1 METRELSREDWAGIL
16 ARYESRRGSVT
27 VRQFAEEEGVTF
39 NAMVYRLY
47 GRPGKKSTRKP
58 KDEVRLVP
66 VTLSLPGVDAME
78 PPSRWLEL
86 ETVRG
91 TRIRFAEGTGGEY
104 VADLVSRISARG
116 V

>member
-1 METRELSREDWAGIL
+1 METRELSREDWAEIL
-16 ARYESRRGSVT
+16 ARYEARRSSVT

-47 GRPGKKSTRKP
+47 GRPGKKSSKKP
-58 KDEVRLVP
+58 TGEVRLVP
-66 VTLSLPGVDAME
+66 VTVSSPTVGALEMA
-78 PPSRWLEL
+78 SRWLEL

>member
-1 METRELSREDWAGIL
+1 METRNLSREDWVGIL
-16 ARYESRRGSVT
+16 ARYQARRGSVT
-27 VRQFAEEEGVTF
+27 IREFAAEEGVTF
-39 NAMVYRLY
+39 NAMAHRLY
-47 GRPGKKSTRKP
+47 GGRGKKTARRP